1 MGPFLAHVVMADAD
15 ESTSLAAEGML
26 QREASAAA
34 VVLVGEVGGT
44 PSVSD
49 GNVIQPLILG

>member
-1 MGPFLAHVVMADAD
+1 MADAD

-34 VVLVGEVGGT
+34 VVLVGGT